1 MTLRKR
7 VAFAAA
13 AIVMAVLV
21 GGLALFAA
29 DLYFHRRVER
39 FAGVNIW
46 GYRGPRVAKKAPGEH
61 RLIVIGGST
70 AFGYGV
76 GWDETIAAHLERAL
90 RPLANNG
97 APVSVVNLGFNSQG
111 AFAFQFNE
119 KDYFSLD
126 FDTVILYEG
135 YNDLGWAPNEYI
147 GRHESP
153 LFRLTGYYPIV
164 HIALMEKAM
173 ALRHGGDIE
182 AAYRAEL
189 NPKQVKT
196 VFRPGLATRATA
208 STLEAAAHVSQTLNQ
223 QLDRFSK
230 QPPATRS
237 FEDVHVDDLG
247 CHGEWA
253 HYCASVRDGVRFA
266 VDHMRK
272 VLVVTQPYI
281 SDRHREQQTELRTM
295 LTARFGGDRRVGYAD
310 LGDAVDMQDHS
321 IAYDGMHL
329 TSAGNAEI
337 ARRLVAPLVALMPD
351 AFTSP
356 THAEGQQTAR

>member
-7 VAFAAA
+7 VAFTAAA
-13 AIVMAVLV
+13 MLMAVVL
-21 GGLALFAA
+21 GAMALFAA

-90 RPLANNG
+90 RPLAKNG

-111 AFAFQFNE
+111 AYAFQFNE
-119 KDYFSLD
+119 KDYLSLD
-126 FDTVILYEG
+126 FDTSILYEG
-135 YNDLGWAPNEYI
+135 YNDLGFAPNEYI

-153 LFRLTGYYPIV
+153 IFRLVGYYPIV

-173 ALRHGGDIE
+173 ALRSGGDLE
-182 AAYRAEL
+182 AAYRQLAP
-189 NPKQVKT
+189 NQAKT
-196 VFRPGLATRATA
+196 VFRPGLAARATA
-208 STLEAAAHVSQTLNQ
+208 STLEAAAHVSRTLDD

-230 QPPATRS
+230 ERAAVAS
-237 FEDVHVDDLG
+237 FADVQVDDLG

-253 HYCASVRDGVRFA
+253 HYCASVRDGIRFA
-266 VDHMRK
+266 LEHNRR

-281 SDRHREQQTELRTM
+281 SDRHREQQAELRAM
-295 LTARFGGDRRVGYAD
+295 LAAWFGGDRRVSYTD
-310 LGDAVDMQDHS
+310 LGNAVNLHNQS
-321 IAYDGMHL
+321 LAYDGMHL
-329 TSAGNAEI
+329 TSAGNAHI
-337 ARRLVAPLVALMPD
+337 ARGLVAPVVALMPD
-351 AFTSP
+351 AFTVP
-356 THAEGQQTAR
+356 TPAEGQQTAR